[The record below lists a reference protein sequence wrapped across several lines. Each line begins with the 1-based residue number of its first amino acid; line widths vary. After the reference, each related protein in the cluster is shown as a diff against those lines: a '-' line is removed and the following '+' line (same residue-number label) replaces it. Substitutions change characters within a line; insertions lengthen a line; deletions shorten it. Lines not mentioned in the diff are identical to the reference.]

1 MPLDVSWCYLI
12 CVGHVVH
19 SHGGAWSRSPGQCS
33 SSHPFRGSRAISG
46 RRRSCG
52 QHRTADRGSTY
63 HRQTRRLERAPDRV
77 SDPTPV
83 RAQVLDCGDRFGG
96 GRRPDASRRR
106 RTTRPSPHNAAV
118 AAQRGRPL
126 LLPTSTALLTKEGL
140 ISWNRG
146 QLLARVS
153 IPPLPDRHLQ
163 GMPPSLRREHRQA
176 IANLRTAI
184 GA

>member
-1 MPLDVSWCYLI
+1 MVTWYVWGMSVPATAAPGSVPRNSARPPTR
-12 CVGHVVH
+12 
-19 SHGGAWSRSPGQCS
+19 SGAPAPRPGAAVLPNDASR
-33 SSHPFRGSRAISG
+33 
-46 RRRSCG
+46 
-52 QHRTADRGSTY
+52 
-63 HRQTRRLERAPDRV
+63 
-77 SDPTPV
+77 PT
-83 RAQVLDCGDRFGG
+83 
-96 GRRPDASRRR
+96 ASRRR
-106 RTTRPSPHNAAV
+106 IITPTLWEKDPTGFPTQHPYVRRFWTAAIGSGAVADLMRLAV